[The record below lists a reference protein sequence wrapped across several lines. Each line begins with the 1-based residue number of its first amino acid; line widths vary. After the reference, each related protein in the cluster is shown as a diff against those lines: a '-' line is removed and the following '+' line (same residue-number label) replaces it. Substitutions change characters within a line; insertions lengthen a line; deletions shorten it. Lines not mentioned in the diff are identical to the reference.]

1 MPDFHEVT
9 AAWDTA
15 HANDIHPLRRVNVS
29 EYWKSGTY
37 QAFDAAQWLPE
48 SGTVMDF
55 GCGEGRLSIP
65 LARMGYHVVAVDASK
80 TMLARLAANA
90 PDFVE
95 GRIRIVHSDG
105 LDLAMMEPVD
115 AVVCRAVLIHH
126 AHSDVE
132 LLVQAFADVIKQ
144 DGYLI
149 ADWPLGEHYERQFWT
164 DVTTWDAG
172 HRLQVGNDAG
182 FELIDDDTPTVW
194 KRR

>member
-1 MPDFHEVT
+1 MPDFSGVVK
-9 AAWDTA
+9 AWD
-15 HANDIHPLRRVNVS
+15 HADVEDIHPLRRVNVD

-48 SGTVMDF
+48 GGTVMDF

-65 LARMGYHVVAVDASK
+65 FARMGYHVVAVDASK
-80 TMLARLAANA
+80 TMLARVAANA

-95 GRIRIVHSDG
+95 GRIKLVHSDG
-105 LDLAMMEPVD
+105 LDLSMMDPVD

-126 AHSDVE
+126 SHADVE

-149 ADWPLGEHYERQFWT
+149 ADWPLGKHYERQFWT
-164 DVTTWDAG
+164 DVTTWNPD
-172 HRLQVGNDAG
+172 HRRQVGEDAG